1 MFKKRILFSSLIVLV
16 VLIIVF
22 SYQSVFS
29 PVDSLAQEEII
40 FEIEKGQSSKEIAL
54 NLEEQGLIKSSFVFR
69 FYALING
76 TIRNLKAGQYSLSR
90 SMNVV
95 QIADKINKGEIV
107 TEKITVIEGW
117 NSREIASLF
126 EENDIFSADEFLK
139 AIEKDYSAQFS
150 FLEDKPKDLNL
161 EGYLFP
167 DTYEM
172 IKQEKIDDFIK
183 KMLGNFDKKLTEGLR
198 QEIVEQDK
206 TIFDIIV
213 IASLIEKEVKTI
225 EDKKM
230 VSDVLWKRLDI
241 GMPLQVDA
249 TIAYFLKAEKWSF
262 DQMRREIHLAR
273 EIDSPYNTYKYRG
286 LPLGPISNPGL
297 DSIKAALYPSETDF
311 WYYLSTP
318 QGETVFNETLAEHNI
333 TRAKYLQ

>member
-1 MFKKRILFSSLIVLV
+1 MINKKLIVSFLIVLI
-16 VLIIVF
+16 VLISLF
-22 SYQSVFS
+22 SYQTVFL
-29 PVDSLAQEEII
+29 PIDSLSQEQVV
-40 FEIEKGQSSKEIAL
+40 FRIEKGQGSNEIAF
-54 NLEEQGLIKSSFVFR
+54 NLTEQGLIKSSFAFR
-69 FYALING
+69 FYALANG

-90 SMNVV
+90 SMNIA
-95 QIADKINKGEIV
+95 QIAEKISKGEII
-107 TEKITVIEGW
+107 TEKVTIIEGW
-117 NSREIASLF
+117 NSREIAFLL
-126 EENDIFSADEFLK
+126 EENEMFLADDFLR

-183 KMLGNFDKKLTEGLR
+183 KMLSNFDKKLTEELR
-198 QEIVEQDK
+198 EEIIKQEK
-206 TIFDIIV
+206 TIFDIII
-213 IASLIEKEVKTI
+213 IASLIEKEVRTV

-230 VSDVLWKRLDI
+230 VSDVLWKRLSI

-249 TIAYFLKAEKWSF
+249 TIAYVLKAEKWSF

-273 EIDSPYNTYKYRG
+273 DIDSPYNTYKYRG

-297 DSIKAALYPSETDF
+297 DSIKAALYPSDTDF
-311 WYYLSTP
+311 WFYLSTP
-318 QGETVFNETLAEHNI
+318 QGETIFSKTLAEHNI
-333 TRAKYLQ
+333 ARAKYLQ